1 MERIR
6 NVVKRDRTKGV
17 RVEETPVAKRPK
29 KQLVL
34 LSRYPVATAS
44 TSPGDSPEDLE
55 SIDGHIQSMKT
66 EMGKERP
73 RDTLLKPLMKIT
85 YTTRRD
91 SILNFSSVAEVLETY
106 PALKRPSLVRNILCF
121 NFHLD
126 FLGRARSVYDTE
138 QIGSEVIFS

>member
-17 RVEETPVAKRPK
+17 QVEETPVTKRPK

-34 LSRYPVATAS
+34 LSRYPVATAL

-73 RDTLLKPLMKIT
+73 RDTLL
-85 YTTRRD
+85 
-91 SILNFSSVAEVLETY
+91 N
-106 PALKRPSLVRNILCF
+106 
-121 NFHLD
+121 H
-126 FLGRARSVYDTE
+126 
-138 QIGSEVIFS
+138 